1 MNLETYQTLAMRTKP
16 HPDPDCDYLE
26 LAQIGMVGELGEL
39 AELLKKA
46 RYHHKPIAPDDL
58 LKECG
63 DLMWYLAV
71 YADTHALS
79 LGQFADAATQPT
91 NLTPIASALAIANI
105 LPQPNQQGIA
115 DILRH
120 LATILHS
127 HGFTVAQAAELNIAK
142 LRRRYPAGFELT
154 AAQSHDGQ

>member
-1 MNLETYQTLAMRTKP
+1 HTMNLETYQTLAMRTKP

-46 RYHHKPIAPDDL
+46 RYHHKPIAPNDL

-79 LGQFADAATQPT
+79 LGQFAEAATQPT
-91 NLTPIASALAIANI
+91 NLSPIASALAIASI
-105 LPQPNQQGIA
+105 LPHLNAQPNHQGIA
-115 DILRH
+115 DTLRH

-127 HGFTVAQAAELNIAK
+127 QGFTVAQAAELNIAK
-142 LRRRYPAGFELT
+142 L
-154 AAQSHDGQ
+154 